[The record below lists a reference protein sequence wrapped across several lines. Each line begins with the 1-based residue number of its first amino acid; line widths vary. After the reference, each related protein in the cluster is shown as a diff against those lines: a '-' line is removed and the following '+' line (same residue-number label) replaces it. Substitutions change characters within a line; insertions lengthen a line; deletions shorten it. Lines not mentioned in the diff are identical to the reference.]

1 MTAPS
6 LTPPPATTDLPAR
19 VCTIRN
25 RSLARAVLAA
35 LVGIAVIGGAWLAG
49 AMLAGPYVGDS
60 LRVAGFV
67 AGTVLLAGVAL
78 AVALSRALGCGH
90 GQTPDCTCS

>member
-1 MTAPS
+1 MTAPT

-49 AMLAGPYVGDS
+49 VMLAGPYVGDS
-60 LRVAGFV
+60 LLVEGFV

-78 AVALSRALGCGH
+78 AVSLNRALGCGH
-90 GQTPDCTCS
+90 CHTPDCTCS